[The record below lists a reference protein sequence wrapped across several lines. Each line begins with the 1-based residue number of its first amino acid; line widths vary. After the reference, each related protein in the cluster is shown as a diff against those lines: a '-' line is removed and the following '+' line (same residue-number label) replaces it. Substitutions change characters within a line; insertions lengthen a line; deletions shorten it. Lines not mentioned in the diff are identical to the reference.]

1 MMTDRREPNRGS
13 RLGMSP
19 LELRLYMAALL
30 AAVYTISW
38 RAIGGQAQAPATL
51 SPERPIAIAPRTTE
65 PQRFVWIDSLP
76 PDARPLIGLPAG
88 WQLASELR
96 PSAITQPARV
106 VRLPTQR
113 MPRVRTR
120 SS

>member
-1 MMTDRREPNRGS
+1 MKTERRESNRGS
-13 RLGMSP
+13 RLGLSP
-19 LELRLYMAALL
+19 LELRLYMVALL

-38 RAIGGQAQAPATL
+38 RAIGGQARAPVTL
-51 SPERPIAIAPRTTE
+51 TPERPIAIAPRTTE
-65 PQRFVWIDSLP
+65 QPRFVWIDSLP

-88 WQLASELR
+88 WQLASEPR

-106 VRLPTQR
+106 VRVPSQR
-113 MPRVRTR
+113 VPRVRTR

>member
-1 MMTDRREPNRGS
+1 MMTERREPNRGS

-19 LELRLYMAALL
+19 LELRLYTAALL

-38 RAIGGQAQAPATL
+38 RAIGGQARAPATL
-51 SPERPIAIAPRTTE
+51 SPERPIATAPTTME
-65 PQRFVWIDSLP
+65 PQRFVWFDNLP
-76 PDARPLIGLPAG
+76 PDARPPIALPAG
-88 WQLASELR
+88 WQLASEPP

-106 VRLPTQR
+106 VRVPSQR
-113 MPRVRTR
+113 VPRVRTR